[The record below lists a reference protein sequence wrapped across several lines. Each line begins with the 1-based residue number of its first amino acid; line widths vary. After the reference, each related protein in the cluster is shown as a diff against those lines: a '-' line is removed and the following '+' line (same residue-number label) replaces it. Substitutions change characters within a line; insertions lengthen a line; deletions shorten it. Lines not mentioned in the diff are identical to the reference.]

1 MDNCYRCALLFVMIS
16 GNIVDG
22 LYRANWPPI
31 KPKGVLPNAFGPKS
45 HPNPS
50 YETDTH
56 AMFVPPVRKTVQH
69 IATIP
74 DEYEII
80 PPEQSGPASGDFG
93 NLVKVE
99 DLDRKQMLR
108 YPWEEVME
116 RSHHLDDVEPI
127 LSPIRLY

>member
-1 MDNCYRCALLFVMIS
+1 MDNCYLCVLLLVVIS

-22 LYRANWPPI
+22 LYRANLPPANQ
-31 KPKGVLPNAFGPKS
+31 KRALPNVFES
-45 HPNPS
+45 ENHLNPS
-50 YETDTH
+50 YETDVY
-56 AMFVPPVRKTVQH
+56 AMFVPPIRKTVQH

-74 DEYEII
+74 DEYERI
-80 PPEQSGPASGDFG
+80 PPEQNGPASGDFG

-108 YPWEEVME
+108 YPWEEAVE

-127 LSPIRLY
+127 LSPIQMY